1 MGKAANERAYREFER
16 LDRQRQEASLDTE
29 PPLSESERAAQWDVE
44 SWTRKDDAAAEHMA
58 RIAAEVRYFMGA
70 K

>member
-1 MGKAANERAYREFER
+1 MGKNLNQKAWLEFER

-29 PPLSESERAAQWDVE
+29 PPLAEFERAAEYDDDR
-44 SWTRKDDAAAEHMA
+44 WTKKDDAAAEHMA
-58 RIAAEVRYFMGA
+58 RIAAEVRYFMGV

>member
-1 MGKAANERAYREFER
+1 MGKNLNQKAWLEFER

-29 PPLSESERAAQWDVE
+29 PPLTESERAAQWDDE

-58 RIAAEVRYFMGA
+58 RIAAEVRYFMGV

>member
-29 PPLSESERAAQWDVE
+29 PPLTEFERAAEYDDE
-44 SWTRKDDAAAEHMA
+44 RWTKKDDAAAEHMA
-58 RIAAEVRYFMGA
+58 RIAAEVRYFMGV